1 MCYKMSSIPLF
12 DRCMSRPLNSKCLVQ
27 TFLLLAAVFHAY
39 GAKDQWQNLR
49 YGHHNIYIYIYI
61 YNRGSRKR
69 GWNIALVACTLHS
82 LSRIHFPAN
91 LGPVYLLV
99 INTTALN
106 LIGLH
111 LFKDDTC
118 HTEHTSRPTQ
128 VYAGVFQSCHNLW
141 THQYTRL
148 YCPVVWTSSVQNCIS
163 CELIQMRNCM
173 EYLTVY
179 IRLKNPAS
187 RRNSTMQV
195 SGIVSKRVFK
205 ESA

>member
-1 MCYKMSSIPLF
+1 MLSIDVSVASCSLSCIW
-12 DRCMSRPLNSKCLVQ
+12 RKRSM
-27 TFLLLAAVFHAY
+27 
-39 GAKDQWQNLR
+39 AKSALWTPQ
-49 YGHHNIYIYIYI
+49 YIYI

-99 INTTALN
+99 INATALN

-128 VYAGVFQSCHNLW
+128 VYAGVFHSCHNLW
-141 THQYTRL
+141 TRQYTRL
-148 YCPVVWTSSVQNCIS
+148 YCPVVWTSSSSKLHQLWTDSNE
-163 CELIQMRNCM
+163 ELHGIFD
-173 EYLTVY
+173 
-179 IRLKNPAS
+179 RLY
-187 RRNSTMQV
+187 QIEE
-195 SGIVSKRVFK
+195 SGFS
-205 ESA
+205 